1 MSRPR
6 AHALVVG
13 IDRYADSP
21 IGREFDF
28 EGLDGGVRDARKFH
42 AYLERDLGL
51 PPEDLCLLTASR
63 GLTAEPR
70 EAPADRPGYAQIV
83 GAWRRMATRAEPGD
97 IVLFYFS
104 GHGVR
109 VPSLLPERRPGLDE
123 CLVPYDAAA
132 AEGRLLHD
140 LELAY
145 LLAELAA
152 REIDTVV
159 ILDACFAGG
168 ALRAEP
174 RVRVRGAHCLRRAC
188 DELPSAVADLAT
200 LRAFAARRAAGWGD
214 AACHP
219 WLAGSRHTLLAACA
233 AHELALEAPLED
245 GSVGGLFTA
254 SLLSALRRA
263 GPGGATYRELLRRTQ
278 SALLLAGSR
287 QTPQAEGVLD
297 RVFLGREPVAAPRG
311 VAVLETRE
319 DGGLRLAAGALQG
332 LAPGALFRFPL
343 GAFATTVFEAQSVDD
358 HSSVVHAVG
367 DGPPVR
373 IEPGELLGLLSPAPW
388 RLLRRA
394 RLVGAAAEL
403 TELAVLLTAPSPERE
418 SFLRAAAADEVA
430 DLRIEVGA
438 DGRFAVT
445 TTLGEILALG
455 PPLDSNAPNAA
466 SELVRRLAH
475 WARFEGVRTLR
486 NRDSASQLRDAVT
499 LAIDR
504 RIVTEPGH
512 FPAGRSFTL
521 AAANHSDRVLYV
533 TLLSLGADW
542 SIEQLWPLG
551 PWSSLGPG
559 ESTPVLLAVGELPA
573 GAERGRAVLK
583 VIASERPASF
593 EWLELPALTAP
604 AAPPVPPTV
613 FRSPLDEFLAA
624 WLRGRVSATNVI
636 RSTAADWATVE
647 WELELHR
654 SPDPTSNG

>member
-6 AHALVVG
+6 VHALVVG

-21 IGREFDF
+21 LGREFDF
-28 EGLDGGVRDARKFH
+28 EGLDGAVRDARKFH
-42 AYLERDLGL
+42 AYLQRDLGL

-63 GLTAEPR
+63 GLTPEPR

-83 GAWRRMATRAEPGD
+83 EAWRRMASRAEAGD

-109 VPSLLPERRPGLDE
+109 VPSLLPEHRPALDE
-123 CLVPYDAAA
+123 CLVPYDAAS

-152 REIDTVV
+152 RKIDSVV
-159 ILDACFAGG
+159 VLDACFAGG

-174 RVRVRGAHCLRRAC
+174 WVRVRGVRCLRRAC
-188 DELPSAVADLAT
+188 DEPPSAVADLAT
-200 LRAFAARRAAGWGD
+200 LRAFAARRTGAGGN

-219 WLAGSRHTLLAACA
+219 WLEGSRHTLLAACA
-233 AHELALEAPLED
+233 AHEMALEAPLED

-263 GPGGATYRELLRRTQ
+263 GPGGATYRELLRRSQ

-297 RVFLGREPVAAPRG
+297 RAFLGREPVVAPRG
-311 VAVLETRE
+311 VAVLESHE
-319 DGGLRLAAGALQG
+319 DGGLRLGAGALQG

-343 GAFATTVFEAQSVDD
+343 GASEATVFEAQWVDD
-358 HSSVVHAVG
+358 HTSVVRPVG
-367 DGPPVR
+367 NRPPVP
-373 IEPGELLGLLSPAPW
+373 IEPGELLGVLSPAPW

-394 RLVGAAAEL
+394 RLVGAAAEQSD
-403 TELAVLLTAPSPERE
+403 LAALLAEPSAEGANY
-418 SFLRAAAADEVA
+418 LRMAVADEVA
-430 DLRIEVGA
+430 DLRIEVDTNSRYTVA
-438 DGRFAVT
+438 

-455 PPLDSNAPNAA
+455 PSLDSSTPNAA
-466 SELVRRLAH
+466 SELVRRLTH

-486 NRDSASQLRDAVT
+486 NRDSASELREAVAI
-499 LAIDR
+499 AIDH
-504 RIVTEPGH
+504 RIVTEPGS
-512 FPAGRSFTL
+512 FPAGQSFTL
-521 AAANHSDRVLYV
+521 AAVNRSDRVLYV

-542 SIEQLWPLG
+542 SIEQLWPRG

-559 ESTPVLLAVGELPA
+559 DSTPVLRAVGELPA

-583 VIASERPASF
+583 AIASERPASF

-604 AAPPVPPTV
+604 ALALVAPTA

-624 WLRGRVSATNVI
+624 RLRGGISATNVI

-654 SPDPTSNG
+654 SLDPTSSD